1 MRVIETVKTKTIR
14 QCRLS
19 KFCARFTDDMVALF
33 AAGSALAF
41 GLTEAHVTT
50 NGAWILWATHPT
62 VVTRMK
68 IAPARDRV
76 FVSYVSGAA
85 TFVYS
90 NTSPTPTA
98 RQLLPGCD
106 GITNRA
112 GFDVLGLEVTK
123 VGNPIV
129 FTSYNP
135 ANPNRL
141 YTFDPNLGRFV
152 HPLLPQSDEASWNQA
167 AGGWGDQSRRTCP
180 SWAS

>member
-41 GLTEAHVTT
+41 GLTEAHATT
-50 NGAWILWATHPT
+50 NGAWTLWATHPT

-123 VGNPIV
+123 AGNPIV

-167 AGGWGDQSRRTCP
+167 AGGWVDQSRRTCP